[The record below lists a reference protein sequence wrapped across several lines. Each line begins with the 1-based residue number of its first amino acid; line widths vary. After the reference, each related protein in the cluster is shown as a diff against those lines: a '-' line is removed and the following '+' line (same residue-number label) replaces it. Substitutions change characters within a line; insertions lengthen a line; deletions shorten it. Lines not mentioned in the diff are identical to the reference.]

1 MRSWHVDEG
10 AQGEFASVEFWD
22 NALLASAG
30 DALTLARRL
39 IAAAGFEQMSQDA
52 RALTYMTVSRAY
64 FTLGSQDEA
73 RQYAEQAL
81 ALCDDSTSAPVRF
94 DISLGASA
102 VLAESGAVDAAF
114 AVLERL
120 EPYAHGVDRSR
131 LATQTAYLLHAAGR
145 LEEALRQCD
154 EAERHL
160 VGPGQSRIVF
170 RMLMFRGVVL
180 LELGRLDEAESS
192 FRASYDIATVERW
205 DLAVG
210 LCLVN
215 LAVVHARARRLPE
228 SIREFDRARSALL
241 AAGNP
246 VRSLA
251 IAETDRAGVM
261 LHSGLIADAIDAAQ
275 AVLSLVEPGGNQ
287 TALADARLL
296 VARCH
301 LAAGQYARAIADAE
315 LAATTFRTTGRPG
328 FELHARAVVVSARLL
343 TADIADAALC
353 QTALDDA
360 RTLSSELRAFGWHD
374 EADDLLMAQVRCGR
388 RMSRTELVRDAI
400 EHLRLGV
407 WHGERA
413 TLLRGWYAE
422 ALARELAGDIERA
435 IAACLSGLDH
445 VDIIVEEAPD
455 LERRSGARRLGADLS
470 ELAIS
475 LAVEQRDVVTV
486 FGAAEGTRAR
496 SLHDEAMIEQR
507 YRALT
512 YEGAV
517 GLLDE
522 LESRLGDDALVVW
535 LVVGADVWA
544 VVLRRSFRQLVRV
557 APLRDVQRAQQRLQ
571 FWLDEA
577 SVAPDASADA
587 AERAASLLDALL
599 VQPLGLPDAAAV
611 VMVPVGLLHSVAWSA
626 VPSLADRRLSLA
638 PSAQI
643 WLQSDR
649 RAARSIRSVGL
660 LVGPNLTAAAT
671 ELDAF
676 ETMYPAGVRALGA
689 GATAGTMSSLF
700 RSTDLV
706 HVAAHGTFRS
716 DRPLMSSV
724 RLIDGEAHLAE
735 VVPPEVRSTLVV
747 LSSCEGG
754 ANGASDGSEVLGLSS
769 VLLARGAAAVLAPLT
784 VVRDLECA
792 EFVVELHREMVGGAD
807 LADSLAKVRQRWF
820 ADHDLS
826 RWAVASSFSCFGSG
840 AVHLART

>member
-1 MRSWHVDEG
+1 MRSWHVGAGTNADFGSVGFWDDLLLANAHDALALAQRLFAGSDFEQMPQDSRALVAMALSRAHFNLG
-10 AQGEFASVEFWD
+10 AQG
-22 NALLASAG
+22 
-30 DALTLARRL
+30 
-39 IAAAGFEQMSQDA
+39 DA
-52 RALTYMTVSRAY
+52 RL
-64 FTLGSQDEA
+64 F
-73 RQYAEQAL
+73 AEKAL
-81 ALCDDSTSAPVRF
+81 ALCDDNTSSPVRF
-94 DISLGASA
+94 NISLGASA
-102 VLAESGAVDAAF
+102 VLAESGAVDVAF
-114 AVLERL
+114 GVLERL
-120 EPYAHGVDRSR
+120 EPFAHGVDRSR

-145 LEEALRQCD
+145 LDEALSRCD
-154 EAERHL
+154 ESERLL
-160 VGPGQSRIVF
+160 VGIESPRDVF
-170 RMLMFRGVVL
+170 RMLTFRGIVL

-192 FRASYDIATVERW
+192 FRASHDIATGEQW
-205 DLAVG
+205 DLALG

-228 SIREFDRARSALL
+228 SIREFDRARSALF

-301 LAAGQYARAIADAE
+301 LAAGQHARAIAAAE
-315 LAATTFRTTGRPG
+315 LAGATFRATGRPG

-343 TADIADAALC
+343 TADTVDPALC
-353 QTALDDA
+353 ASALEDA
-360 RTLSSELRAFGWHD
+360 RVLSSELRAFGWHD
-374 EADDLLMAQVRCGR
+374 DADDLLMALARLGNQLQRA
-388 RMSRTELVRDAI
+388 ELAIDAI

-422 ALARELAGDIERA
+422 ALARSLGGDIDGA
-435 IAACLSGLDH
+435 IDACLSGLDH
-445 VDIIVEEAPD
+445 VDVIVDEAPD
-455 LERRSGARRLGADLS
+455 LEHRSAARRLGADLS
-470 ELAIS
+470 ELATS
-475 LAVEQRDVVTV
+475 LAVEQRDVATV

-496 SLHDEAMIEQR
+496 SLHEEAMIDQR

-512 YEGAV
+512 HDGAAV
-517 GLLDE
+517 LLQE
-522 LESRLGDDALVVW
+522 LESRLGNDSLVVW

-544 VVLRRSFRQLVRV
+544 VVLSRGSRRLQRV
-557 APLRDVQRAQQRLQ
+557 AARRDVGRAQQRLQ
-571 FWLDEA
+571 VWLDEA
-577 SVAPDASADA
+577 SVVPDADSEA
-587 AERAASLLDALL
+587 AERAAALLDQLL
-599 VQPLGLPDAAAV
+599 VQPLGLPDDAAV
-611 VMVPVGLLHSVAWSA
+611 VMVPVGILHSIAWSA
-626 VPSLADRRLSLA
+626 APSLAGRRLSLA

-660 LVGPNLTAAAT
+660 LVGPDLTEAAI
-671 ELDAF
+671 ELEAF

-689 GATAGTMSSLF
+689 GATAATMSSLF
-700 RSTDLV
+700 RTTDLV

-724 RLIDGEAHLAE
+724 RLTDGEAPLAE
-735 VVPPEVRSTLVV
+735 VVPSYVRTTMVV

-754 ANGASDGSEVLGLSS
+754 ANGTSDGSEVLGLSS

-792 EFVVELHREMVGGAD
+792 EFVVEVHRHMAGGAD

-840 AVHLART
+840 AVHLARA

>member
-1 MRSWHVDEG
+1 MRSWHVG
-10 AQGEFASVEFWD
+10 AGANADFGSVDFWDDLLLANAHEALALAQRLFASP
-22 NALLASAG
+22 
-30 DALTLARRL
+30 
-39 IAAAGFEQMSQDA
+39 GFEQMPQDSRALVAMASSRAHFNLGAQGDA
-52 RALTYMTVSRAY
+52 RL
-64 FTLGSQDEA
+64 L
-73 RQYAEQAL
+73 AEKAL
-81 ALCDDSTSAPVRF
+81 ALCDDNTSSPVRF
-94 DISLGASA
+94 NISLGASA
-102 VLAESGAVDAAF
+102 VLAESGAVDVAF
-114 AVLERL
+114 GVLEGL
-120 EPYAHGVDRSR
+120 EPFAHGVDRSR

-145 LEEALRQCD
+145 LDEALSQCD
-154 EAERHL
+154 ESERML
-160 VGPGQSRIVF
+160 VGIESPRDEF
-170 RMLMFRGVVL
+170 RMLTFRGVVL
-180 LELGRLDEAESS
+180 LELGRLAEAESS
-192 FRASYDIATVERW
+192 FRASHDIAAGEQW
-205 DLAVG
+205 DLALG

-228 SIREFDRARSALL
+228 SIREFDRARSALF

-251 IAETDRAGVM
+251 IAETDRASVM

-301 LAAGQYARAIADAE
+301 LAAGQHARAIAAAE
-315 LAATTFRTTGRPG
+315 LAGATFRLTGRPG

-343 TADIADAALC
+343 TADTVDPARCASTLE
-353 QTALDDA
+353 DA
-360 RTLSSELRAFGWHD
+360 RALSSELRAFGWHD
-374 EADDLLMAQVRCGR
+374 DADDLLMALARLSNQLQR
-388 RMSRTELVRDAI
+388 SDLAIDAI

-422 ALARELAGDIERA
+422 ALARSLGGDIDGA
-435 IAACLSGLDH
+435 IDACLSGLEH
-445 VDIIVEEAPD
+445 VDVIVDEAPD
-455 LERRSGARRLGADLS
+455 LEHRSAARRLGADLS
-470 ELAIS
+470 ELATS
-475 LAVEQRDVVTV
+475 LAVEQRDVATV
-486 FGAAEGTRAR
+486 CGAAEGTRAR
-496 SLHDEAMIEQR
+496 SLHEEAMIDQR

-512 YEGAV
+512 HEGAAA
-517 GLLDE
+517 LLQE
-522 LESRLGDDALVVW
+522 LESRLGTDSLVVW

-544 VVLRRSFRQLVRV
+544 VVLSRGSRRLQRV
-557 APLRDVQRAQQRLQ
+557 AALSDVGRVQQRLQ
-571 FWLDEA
+571 VWLDEA
-577 SVAPDASADA
+577 SVVPDADSEP
-587 AERAASLLDALL
+587 AERAAALLDQLL
-599 VQPLGLPDAAAV
+599 VHPLGLPDDGAV
-611 VMVPVGLLHSVAWSA
+611 VMVPVGLLHSIAWSA
-626 VPSLADRRLSLA
+626 APSLAGRRLSLA

-660 LVGPNLTAAAT
+660 LVGPDLTEAAT

-676 ETMYPAGVRALGA
+676 EAMYPAGVRALGA
-689 GATAGTMSSLF
+689 GATAATMSSLF
-700 RSTDLV
+700 RTTDLV

-724 RLIDGEAHLAE
+724 RLTDGEARLAE
-735 VVPPEVRSTLVV
+735 VVPPEVRTTMVV

-754 ANGASDGSEVLGLSS
+754 ANGTSDGSEVLGLSS

-792 EFVVELHREMVGGAD
+792 EFVVEVHRNMAGGAD
-807 LADSLAKVRQRWF
+807 LADSLATVRQRWF

-840 AVHLART
+840 AVHLARA

>member
-1 MRSWHVDEG
+1 MRSWHVD
-10 AQGEFASVEFWD
+10 AKAHTDYASVEFWD
-22 NALLASAG
+22 NALLANAHE
-30 DALTLARRL
+30 ALATARRL
-39 IAAAGFEQMSQDA
+39 LASEDFQRMPQDA
-52 RALTYMTVSRAY
+52 RALTYMTLSRAS
-64 FTLGSQDEA
+64 FTLGAQGEA
-73 RQYAEQAL
+73 RRSAEQAL
-81 ALCDDSTSAPVRF
+81 ALCDDNTSAPVRF

-102 VLAESGAVDAAF
+102 VLAESGAVDDAF
-114 AVLERL
+114 GVLERL

-131 LATQTAYLLHAAGR
+131 LATQSAYLLHAAGR
-145 LEEALRQCD
+145 LEEALSQCD

-160 VGPGQSRIVF
+160 VAPGQNRVVF
-170 RMLMFRGVVL
+170 RMLSFRGVVL
-180 LELGRLDEAESS
+180 LELGRLEEAESS
-192 FRASYDIATVERW
+192 FRAAYDIATAEQW
-205 DLAVG
+205 DLALG

-215 LAVVHARARRLPE
+215 LAVVHGRARRLPQ
-228 SIREFDRARSALL
+228 SIREFDRARRALL

-246 VRSLA
+246 MRSLA
-251 IAETDRAGVM
+251 IAETDRAQVM
-261 LHSGLIADAIDAAQ
+261 LHSGLIADAVDAAQ
-275 AVLSLVEPGGNQ
+275 AVLSLVEPSGNQ

-301 LAAGQYARAIADAE
+301 LAAGQHARAIAAAD
-315 LAATTFRTTGRPG
+315 LAAATFRATGRPG
-328 FELHARAVVVSARLL
+328 FELHARAVAVSARLL
-343 TADIADAALC
+343 TVDAAD
-353 QTALDDA
+353 TAASAMALNDA
-360 RTLSSELRAFGWHD
+360 RSLSDELRGFGWYD
-374 EADDLLMAQVRCGR
+374 DADDLLMALIRLGTR
-388 RMSRTELVRDAI
+388 TSRPDLASSAI
-400 EHLRLGV
+400 EYLRLGA

-422 ALARELAGDIERA
+422 ALARARSGDLGSA
-435 IAACLSGLDH
+435 IDACLSGLDH
-445 VDIIVEEAPD
+445 VDVIVDEAPD
-455 LERRSGARRLGADLS
+455 LERRSAARRLGADLS
-470 ELAIS
+470 ELAIR
-475 LAVEQRDVVTV
+475 LAVEQRDVATV

-496 SLHDEAMIEQR
+496 SLHEEAMIDQR

-512 YEGAV
+512 HDGAA

-522 LESRLGDDALVVW
+522 LESRLGTDSLVVW

-544 VVLRRSFRQLVRV
+544 VVLSRGLRRLLRV
-557 APLRDVQRAQQRLQ
+557 AALRDVVRVQQRLQ
-571 FWLDEA
+571 VWLDEA
-577 SVAPDASADA
+577 SVAPDAAADS
-587 AERAASLLDALL
+587 AERAAVLLDELL
-599 VQPLGLPDAAAV
+599 VQPLGLPGDAAV
-611 VMVPVGLLHSVAWSA
+611 VLVPVGLLHSIAWSA
-626 VPSLADRRLSLA
+626 APSLAGRRLSLA

-660 LVGPNLTAAAT
+660 LVGPDLTAAAT

-676 ETMYPAGVRALGA
+676 ETFYPAGVRALGA

-724 RLIDGEAHLAE
+724 RLIDGEARLAE

-754 ANGASDGSEVLGLSS
+754 ANGTSDGSEVLGLSS

-784 VVRDLECA
+784 MVRDLECA
-792 EFVVELHREMVGGAD
+792 EFVVELHREMIGGAD
-807 LADSLAKVRQRWF
+807 LADALAKVRQRWF

-840 AVHLART
+840 AVHLALS